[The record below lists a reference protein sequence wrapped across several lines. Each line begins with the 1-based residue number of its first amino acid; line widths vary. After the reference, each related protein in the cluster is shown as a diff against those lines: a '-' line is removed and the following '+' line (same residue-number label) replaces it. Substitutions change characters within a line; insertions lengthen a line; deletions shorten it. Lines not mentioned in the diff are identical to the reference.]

1 MNPKNTPDHHFSSFA
16 MGATIGVLA
25 ALLFGTEEGRKV
37 VKEVLD
43 TIPEKYKKVPEVLL
57 PHEDDPESP
66 RTPIITPQETPHHAT
81 YEFHSTEITEEA
93 PPPPPPA
100 IHPFRP
106 L

>member
-1 MNPKNTPDHHFSSFA
+1 
-16 MGATIGVLA
+16 MGATIGVIA

-43 TIPEKYKKVPEVLL
+43 VIPEKYKKIPENLISHKEKDEV
-57 PHEDDPESP
+57 P

-81 YEFHSTEITEEA
+81 YEFHSTTFSSEA

-100 IHPFRP
+100 VHPYRP
-106 L
+106 Q